1 MYLYLYIDIS
11 VFVHISTPSAEQPW
25 ILPCAWHRRALALK
39 LRLLWERESSVSHQ
53 SSADRYLVIR
63 KGISPHSAGTLL
75 MSPITTL
82 PNYFLSNLPKSLRN
96 YTSSG
101 KKGRKQLNATIIIM
115 EHTITHPTP
124 IFPKQKRFTW
134 WSLVSHKF
142 RVFFLSVVNFVCK
155 WVSLRHGCKGI
166 RLKAYNWTNLLWPN
180 AS

>member
-1 MYLYLYIDIS
+1 
-11 VFVHISTPSAEQPW
+11 
-25 ILPCAWHRRALALK
+25 
-39 LRLLWERESSVSHQ
+39 
-53 SSADRYLVIR
+53 
-63 KGISPHSAGTLL
+63 

-142 RVFFLSVVNFVCK
+142 RVFFLSVVNFVSGS
-155 WVSLRHGCKGI
+155 VSVMVAKGFTSRHI
-166 RLKAYNWTNLLWPN
+166 TEPTFFDPMLV
-180 AS
+180 